1 MNIKCFLVTVATIAA
16 ITFLSSSA
24 KVKNSS
30 SDNLLKTLEDIPT
43 IQAFLK
49 DPVPEA
55 DLIRIVNAGINAPSG
70 MNRQPWHFTVIS
82 NPEEIEKL
90 AAAQK
95 ESMKN
100 MKFPPMPPKDVQM
113 PAGERPKMPAGNG
126 PKSGLGDS
134 PVVIVISCVPGS
146 EFDAGLACEC
156 MNDMANLLGYGTKI
170 VGSVTML
177 FNGEKKADYY
187 EKFQIP
193 EGQEIIEAI
202 LLGKVNTEGYDAISS
217 ASPRNPVEKVVTFL

>member
-1 MNIKCFLVTVATIAA
+1 MKIKYFLGSIAA
-16 ITFLSSSA
+16 VAAIAFLSSS
-24 KVKNSS
+24 KLNKNNSS
-30 SDNLLKTLEDIPT
+30 DDLLKTLEDIPT

-49 DPVPEA
+49 EPVPDA
-55 DLIRIVNAGINAPSG
+55 DLKRIVNAGINAPSG

-82 NPEEIEKL
+82 SPEEIEKL
-90 AAAQK
+90 ADAQK
-95 ESMKN
+95 KSMEN
-100 MKFPPMPPKDVQM
+100 MKFPPMPPKDMQMPVGERPQM
-113 PAGERPKMPAGNG
+113 PAGKG

-177 FNGEKKADYY
+177 FNGENKAGYY

-193 EGQEIIEAI
+193 EGQEIIDAI
-202 LLGKVNTEGYDAISS
+202 LLGKVNTEGYDAVSS